1 MPSPSGIRVEADVN
15 ADSHA
20 RSGPESGLGACPEI
34 TDQRAIAGR
43 RANHHQPGN
52 PGHRL
57 DAPQGRDLVGQSAH
71 GVAAVDEQVYKLDDR
86 DLA

>member
-1 MPSPSGIRVEADVN
+1 MSTPTAT
-15 ADSHA
+15 
-20 RSGPESGLGACPEI
+20 LGAARKAGSEHAPEI
-34 TDQRAIAGR
+34 TDQCAIAGR
-43 RANHHQPGN
+43 RANHHQPDN